1 MLRFLILRGASLV
14 QVGIL
19 HLVADQVLLSLSVL
33 KVINVLRKVGLSR
46 RVEGRESPRIAS
58 GGQKRVLL

>member
-1 MLRFLILRGASLV
+1 MLRFLILRRASLV

-33 KVINVLRKVGLSR
+33 KVVNVLRKVGLSR
-46 RVEGRESPRIAS
+46 RVEGRESPRIAGS
-58 GGQKRVLL
+58 GQKRVLL